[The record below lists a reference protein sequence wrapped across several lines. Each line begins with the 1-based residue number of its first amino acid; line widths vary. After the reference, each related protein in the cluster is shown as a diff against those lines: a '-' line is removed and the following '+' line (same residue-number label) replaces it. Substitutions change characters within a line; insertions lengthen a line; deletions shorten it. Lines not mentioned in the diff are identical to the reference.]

1 MGGPTEFVGLVV
13 ELKLEAVGAVE
24 LLPELTVS
32 GLKLPGPV
40 VLFDAF
46 QLA

>member
-24 LLPELTVS
+24 LLPEFTVS
-32 GLKLPGPV
+32 GLELPCPV